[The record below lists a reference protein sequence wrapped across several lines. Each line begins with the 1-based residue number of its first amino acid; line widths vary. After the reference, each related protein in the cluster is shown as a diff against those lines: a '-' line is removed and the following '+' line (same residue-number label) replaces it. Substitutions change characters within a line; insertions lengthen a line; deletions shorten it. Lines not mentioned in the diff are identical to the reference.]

1 MASETYFS
9 PGTAPLEKFARGVYD
24 ALPRNLEEANQ
35 MFNPIELLREAGG
48 KSARF
53 FESGG
58 RDYQAGIEALIDTL
72 MLGAGPA
79 SVGLASLYKTPLK
92 KGTDFATDALQEAF
106 NPMGASDDTVKKG
119 SKVAVDT
126 GTKGMTRRG
135 FLGGTGAAMALAGA
149 PILREA
155 GDLLPTSRVIKA
167 TTPTFKEL
175 FTSAASN
182 FKNITNIQKKIDNL
196 KKSNKKSSDNPL
208 EELFGILD
216 AENTSEIKQLKAA
229 KNQAAMAYD
238 EFTKMF
244 AEGLTKK
251 DLMSLSDKQLIEL
264 NMMKAYSPVKN
275 AGESIKPQFVK
286 APDGKII
293 DTNEQTV
300 SLIDEVL
307 KERGLFDPFAPIF
320 DDFAE
325 GGVVSLAPE
334 ARNMFNRPK
343 GIESLIV

>member
-1 MASETYFS
+1 MTRETYFS
-9 PGTAPLEKFARGVYD
+9 PGTAPLERFARGVYG
-24 ALPRNLEEANQ
+24 ALPKSLEEANQ
-35 MFNPIELLREAGG
+35 MFNPLELLREAGG
-48 KSARF
+48 KSRRF

-58 RDYQAGIEALIDTL
+58 RDRKAGIEALIDTAT
-72 MLGAGPA
+72 LGVGPA
-79 SVGLASLYKTPLK
+79 SVGLASLFKTPVK
-92 KGTDFATDALQEAF
+92 KGTDFAQDAIQEAF
-106 NPMGASDDTVKKG
+106 NPLGASDDRV
-119 SKVAVDT
+119 VDT
-126 GTKGMTRRG
+126 GKKGMTRRD

-149 PILREA
+149 PILKEA
-155 GDLLPTSRVIKA
+155 GDLLPTSRVIKS

-182 FKNITNIQKKIDNL
+182 FKNINDIQKKIDNL
-196 KKSNKKSSDNPL
+196 KESSKKSSDDPL
-208 EELFGILD
+208 DELFGILD
-216 AENTSEIKQLKAA
+216 AENNPEIKQLKAA

-238 EFTKMF
+238 KFTKMF

-286 APDGKII
+286 TPDGKII

-307 KERGLFDPFAPIF
+307 KERGLYDPFAPIRGF

-325 GGVVSLAPE
+325 GGLVSLAPV
-334 ARNMFNRPK
+334 ARDMFRKPK
-343 GIESLIV
+343 GIASLTV